1 MARLITAIA
10 ASLLL
15 VLSSPFIG
23 EFRNVLKAA
32 FPAAWVR
39 LVVGGAALVMAAA
52 LATAVA
58 RIRARRAARQAAL
71 ALAALL
77 LLLYVW
83 RFRTGNDE
91 VDAVQ
96 LFHFIEYGL
105 ITLLLYRAFAG
116 SADLSAFVLPL
127 LAGLLVG
134 TCEEWLQWFV
144 PGRTGDIG
152 DVGLNL
158 WAVVCGLLFSAGL
171 DPPPRVTWRL
181 GAASRRRAGRLA
193 AVTVL
198 ALAAFFQSAHVGHEI
213 EDAEI
218 GRFRSYFT
226 ADELARLDA
235 ARAPAWRED
244 PPTRMP
250 VLGRQDYF
258 LTEGGWHAQARNDAY
273 AARDLRRAWWENRI
287 LEKYYGAFLDLR
299 SFSSGDLHRWA
310 PEQRAEVDAG
320 RSEPAAGGYTSSVG
334 EARIYRRPTATELW
348 WTAIALAAALVWAGG
363 GGRDDL
369 RRESGPD

>member
-1 MARLITAIA
+1 MARLIPAIA

-23 EFRNVLKAA
+23 EFRDLLKTT
-32 FPAAWVR
+32 FPTTWIR
-39 LVVGGAALVMAAA
+39 LVAGGAALVMAAA

-58 RIRARRAARQAAL
+58 RIRAHRAARYGAL

-77 LLLYVW
+77 LILYVEH
-83 RFRTGNDE
+83 FRTGNDE

-105 ITLLLYRAFAG
+105 ITVLFYRAFAVTTDA
-116 SADLSAFVLPL
+116 SRFVLPL
-127 LAGLLVG
+127 VCGLLVG
-134 TCEEWLQWFV
+134 TLEEWLQWFV
-144 PGRTGDIG
+144 PSRTGDIG
-152 DVGLNL
+152 DVLLNL
-158 WAVVCGLLFSAGL
+158 WAVLCGLVFSAGL
-171 DPPPRVTWRL
+171 QPPVPLTWRL
-181 GAASRRRAGRLA
+181 GAGSRRRAGRLA

-198 ALAAFFQSAHVGHEI
+198 ALAAFFQSAHLGHQI

-218 GRFRSYFT
+218 GRFRSYYT

-235 ARAPAWRED
+235 ARAPVWRAT

-273 AARDLRRAWWENRI
+273 AARDFRRAWFENRI
-287 LEKYYGAFLDLR
+287 LEKYYDAFLDLR
-299 SFSSGDLHRWA
+299 SFSSGENHRWA
-310 PEQRAEVDAG
+310 PAQRAEVEAG
-320 RSEPAAGGYTSSVG
+320 LPHTTAAGYTSPAG
-334 EARIYRRPTATELW
+334 EARVYLRPTAAELW
-348 WTAIALAAALVWAGG
+348 SMAIVLASALVWTGGAG
-363 GGRDDL
+363 RHDL
-369 RRESGPD
+369 RPETGPD